1 MIFVPKKDYFYEKKE
16 AIMSLSDIGDVCS
29 VIGLFLSLISLFI
42 SGFIAFKVVSI
53 KNDFSDGNHHN
64 QKVGG
69 IGNSATYSNNG

>member
-1 MIFVPKKDYFYEKKE
+1 
-16 AIMSLSDIGDVCS
+16 MSLSFIGDICS
-29 VIGLFLSLISLFI
+29 VFGLILSFISLLV

-69 IGNSATYSNNG
+69 IGNSATYTNKE